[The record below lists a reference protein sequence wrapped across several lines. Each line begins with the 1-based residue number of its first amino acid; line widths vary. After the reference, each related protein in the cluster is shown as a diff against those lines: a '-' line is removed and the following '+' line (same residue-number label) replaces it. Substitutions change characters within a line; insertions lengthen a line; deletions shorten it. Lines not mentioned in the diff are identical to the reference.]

1 MNKIKLIIFGIV
13 TVILIALGITVTIQ
27 NKKISRL
34 TEDLSYA
41 HANEKALF
49 LRNDSNEN
57 KIRSLQFTVEQL
69 DYFNDSIIIEL
80 NRARKELKIKDKD
93 LQSLYYLKTLTTKKD
108 TITLTDTV
116 FVENTSIDTTI
127 QDAWHKTRLTLDYP
141 NKVTVTPEFTSDK
154 TIVTY
159 LSKETVKPPKKCKFL
174 RAFQKKHKVIVVQVI
189 ENNPYIKTKEQKH
202 IEIIK

>member
-13 TVILIALGITVTIQ
+13 AVIFIALGITVTIQ

-80 NRARKELKIKDKD
+80 NKARKELKIKDKD

-116 FVENTSIDTTI
+116 FVENTSIDTII

-141 NKVTVTPEFTSDK
+141 NTVTVTPEFTSDK

-202 IEIIK
+202 IEILK